1 LVLPHYS
8 RWWENNMR
16 SLLVLCATAALVAC
30 VDNGTDPEP
39 EPDPLTN
46 DDFAPALNVDLA
58 AMTHTASGLY
68 YQDLEVG
75 TGDEAAAGV
84 TVTVHYEGWL
94 ADGTKFDSSRDRGM
108 PFEFLLGV
116 GLVIAGWDEGVA
128 GMRVGGMRKLV
139 IPPQLAYGSAGAGG
153 GVIPPNAT
161 LVFDVE
167 LLEVQ

>member
-1 LVLPHYS
+1 
-8 RWWENNMR
+8 MR
-16 SLLVLCATAALVAC
+16 SVLVVCAMAALVAC
-30 VDNGTDPEP
+30 GDNGTDVEP
-39 EPDPLTN
+39 KPLTN

-75 TGDEAAAGV
+75 TGDEAAAGM

-94 ADGTKFDSSRDRGM
+94 ADGTKFDSSRDRGT
-108 PFEFLLGV
+108 PYDFLLGA
-116 GLVIAGWDEGVA
+116 GLVIAGWDEGVP